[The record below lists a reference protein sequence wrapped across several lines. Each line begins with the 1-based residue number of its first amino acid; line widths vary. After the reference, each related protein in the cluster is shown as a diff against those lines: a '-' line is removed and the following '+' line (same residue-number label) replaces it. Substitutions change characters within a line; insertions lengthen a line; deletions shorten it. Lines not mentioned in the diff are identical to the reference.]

1 MNDHSKWA
9 GHGFLFCLMG
19 ILLMAGCA
27 TEQVPIQVKTPE
39 TLDNLVEMQ
48 FSKLSEPLKS
58 KRPEDLSLTQPELVL
73 KKPVDKGPRLTLAVK
88 DHDLKTILVAIGKKI
103 DQNIIVDPGINK
115 KVTVDLKNVTLTE
128 ALDSLLLPVRLK
140 YEIEDGFIRV
150 SPLEMESR
158 IFQMN
163 YIISRRQGRGHI
175 ATARQSSD
183 AEVSL
188 RDRTGGTFSSN
199 VWTSEETDLW
209 REIES
214 GLKKIVSAPDAIKNA
229 QVSSLPRENSRADNS
244 AYYSINKQSG
254 IIMVR
259 DFPDNL
265 NRVGAFLEA
274 IEGSVQRQVL
284 IQAKVIE
291 VVLNKQYHRGIDW
304 TEVIPMGVLPP
315 KNDAQENAG
324 AENNLG
330 FTFGMGTTRH
340 DTLLEILSR
349 QGDVSVLSSPRIV
362 TLNNQ
367 RAVIKIGTED
377 TIFTAE
383 VSTDGSSGERFIGK
397 PLTIGLVLDVLPQ
410 INANGKIMMSVNT
423 SLSEKIGER
432 TSPDGK
438 SVVPVLKVRQYN
450 NVILSE
456 NGQTIVVGGLMK
468 TRRKVDK
475 DLVPGLGY
483 LPVIGKVFQMDELNE
498 EKTEVVILLTAE
510 IMTGTA
516 IQHRYKI
523 EENRL
528 LHLGDSGVW
537 GADSFS
543 KQ

>member
-1 MNDHSKWA
+1 
-9 GHGFLFCLMG
+9 MG
-19 ILLMAGCA
+19 SLLMVGCA
-27 TEQVPIQVKTPE
+27 TEPVPIQVETPE

-48 FSKLSEPLKS
+48 LSKPSQPLKS
-58 KRPEDLSLTQPELVL
+58 QRPEELSLTQPELVL

-88 DHDLKTILVAIGKKI
+88 DRDLKTILVAIGKKI
-103 DQNIIVDPGINK
+103 DQNIIVDPGINE

-128 ALDSLLLPVRLK
+128 ALDSLLQPVHLK

-150 SPLEMESR
+150 SPLTMESR

-175 ATARQSSD
+175 ATARQS
-183 AEVSL
+183 AEASL
-188 RDRTGGTFSSN
+188 KDRADGTFSSK

-214 GLKKIVSAPDAIKNA
+214 GLKKIVSRPESIEKVQAA
-229 QVSSLPRENSRADNS
+229 SLPTGNPRADHS
-244 AYYSINKQSG
+244 AYFSINKQSG

-259 DFPDNL
+259 DFSDNL

-304 TEVIPMGVLPP
+304 TEVTPMGILPP
-315 KNDAQENAG
+315 INDAQENAD
-324 AENNLG
+324 ADNNPG
-330 FTFGMGTTRH
+330 FTFGMRTTRH

-377 TIFTAE
+377 TVFTAAANNGE
-383 VSTDGSSGERFIGK
+383 SSGERFIAE

-410 INANGKIMMSVNT
+410 INVNGKIMMSVNT

-438 SVVPVLKVRQYN
+438 SVVPVLKLRQYN

-468 TRRKVDK
+468 TQRKVDK
-475 DLVPGLGY
+475 DPVPGLGY
-483 LPVIGKVFQMDELNE
+483 LPVVGEVFQIDELNE
-498 EKTEVVILLTAE
+498 EKTEVVILLTPE
-510 IMTGTA
+510 VMTGTA
-516 IQHRYKI
+516 IQDRYKI

>member
-1 MNDHSKWA
+1 
-9 GHGFLFCLMG
+9 
-19 ILLMAGCA
+19 MAGCA
-27 TEQVPIQVKTPE
+27 TQQVPVQVETPE

-48 FSKLSEPLKS
+48 FSKPAEPLKS
-58 KRPEDLSLTQPELVL
+58 QRPEDLSLTQPELVL

-88 DHDLKTILVAIGKKI
+88 DRDLKTILVAIGKKI
-103 DQNIIVDPGINK
+103 DQNIIVDPGIDE

-128 ALDSLLLPVRLK
+128 ALDSLLQPVRLK

-150 SPLEMESR
+150 SPLTMESR

-163 YIISRRQGRGHI
+163 YIISRRQGKGHI
-175 ATARQSSD
+175 ATARQSAD
-183 AEVSL
+183 EKASL
-188 RDRTGGTFSSN
+188 KDRADGTFSSK
-199 VWTSEETDLW
+199 VRTSEETDLW

-214 GLKKIVSAPDAIKNA
+214 GMKKIVSAPDAIKNA
-229 QVSSLPRENSRADNS
+229 PVSSLPRANPGVDPS
-244 AYYSINKQSG
+244 AYFSINKQSG

-259 DFPDNL
+259 DYSDNL

-274 IEGSVQRQVL
+274 IEGSVHRQVL

-304 TEVIPMGVLPP
+304 TEVTPMGILPP
-315 KNDAQENAG
+315 INDAQENAD
-324 AENNLG
+324 AKNDAG
-330 FTFGMGTTRH
+330 FSFGMATTRH

-377 TIFTAE
+377 AVFTAVANNGE
-383 VSTDGSSGERFIGK
+383 SSGERFIAE
-397 PLTIGLVLDVLPQ
+397 PLIIGLVLDVLPQ
-410 INANGKIMMSVNT
+410 INVNGKIMMSVNA

-468 TRRKVDK
+468 TRRQVDQ
-475 DLVPGLGY
+475 DPVPGLGY
-483 LPVIGKVFQMDELNE
+483 LPVVGKVFQIDELNE
-498 EKTEVVILLTAE
+498 EKTELVILLTAK

-516 IQHRYKI
+516 IRDRYKI

-528 LHLGDSGVW
+528 LHLGDSGIW